1 MKKAYSVLIA
11 EDHPL
16 TSLAYKN
23 ALEQIRD
30 NDKDL
35 NFNPIH
41 IVNNCDDA
49 YERILDA
56 AKMKTRQMFFLDIQL
71 PASRNG
77 KLLSG
82 EDLGIEIRRLMPNS
96 IIIVAT
102 MLTDNFR
109 ISNIIKSIDPD
120 AFLIKN
126 DLSPKVLIEA
136 IKEVTQSPPYYSIS
150 ILNSIRKR
158 MSLGGDTLDAN
169 DRKII
174 YELSNGYK
182 TKDLPSL
189 VPMSLAGIEKRKRV
203 LKEIFGVKNLDDRA
217 LISAAKEKG
226 FI

>member
-1 MKKAYSVLIA
+1 MKKSYSVLII

-23 ALEQIRD
+23 ALEHLSD
-30 NDKDL
+30 NDEDL
-35 NFNPIH
+35 NFKPIH

-49 YERILDA
+49 HERILDA
-56 AKMKTRQMFFLDIQL
+56 AKMNTRQIFFLDIQL
-71 PASRNG
+71 PALG
-77 KLLSG
+77 KGNLLSG
-82 EDLGIEIRRLMPNS
+82 EDLGIVIRELIPDA

-109 ISNIIKSIDPD
+109 ISNIIKSMDPE

-126 DLSPKVLIEA
+126 DLNPQVLLEA
-136 IKEVTQSPPYYSIS
+136 IKEVIRTPPYYSIS
-150 ILNSIRKR
+150 ILNSMRKQILMR
-158 MSLGGDTLDAN
+158 DMIDAT

-174 YELSNGYK
+174 YELSNGCK
-182 TKDLPSL
+182 TKDLPTL
-189 VPMSLAGIEKRKRV
+189 VPMSMAGIEKRKRV